1 MAKEVIAKQLAIS
14 SPITAIHFLQ
24 SSHLLAGEGEY
35 LHLFDVLTGCKQNTS
50 KVLHGC
56 NIHGIRSAFSNN
68 DYVVAIFGEKCLRI
82 INVIGSSD
90 RYLFEMDTLTSV
102 FNVKSWIWDAAWIY
116 DNNKDIR
123 TKEPILL
130 ALVTGLNAVVIL
142 EWKTLNYK
150 VSTTVITKLSSL
162 IDHILLWRAF
172 SSKESLQEKKQVAEV
187 SIKLIGHEGAIFSI
201 TFANENYL
209 CSASDDRSIR
219 LWQVN
224 EDWISDPRKERK
236 PVILSPL
243 KTFYGHKARVWD
255 AYLLSDYVI
264 SIGEDASCILWD
276 LEGNMIYSFNGHI
289 GKNIWSMAISPDG
302 SLAATGGG
310 DASIRLWPIL
320 NFHPLVVNQTIT
332 LPVNLDESVKTES
345 KLLVSVFLGG
355 TATKSCSNSKAVE
368 LENYFSGKVLS
379 LVWAIGYTDHES
391 VNLIATGPEGV
402 MVWFTIVSTK
412 DGLKTYLMKSM
423 NLPNCKHR
431 WVTCAQIIS
440 ISSVNDLSLGS
451 TSSNRTKRKTCF
463 IICGD
468 RHGTV
473 HVYDGNDTDTS
484 EVHHNIKEGILP
496 INSFRNL
503 HGDNGVT
510 SICSSR
516 NHVFTCGRNGM
527 YCKFLKTERGIELIE
542 KLKVPFKGLTWIE
555 RLITISNGNLIII
568 AFRSSNLVIWHVER
582 NEVIFQMECGGG
594 HRGWDICLIEED
606 GGVRGT
612 FAYIKATKAC
622 ICNFTLTKP
631 TCKVILKESLHG
643 REITDIYLLD
653 WRRKPLGAT
662 TSQHSGITV
671 TSSEDTNMTITAY
684 NSERVICYRICLNIN
699 KVTGNEGFLR
709 RLKVCRD
716 HISSIRAIVGSRL
729 QSNLDGS
736 ERGRII
742 ILFTAGGRMLLKAW
756 KVTLPACGDGDVAL
770 SQNYNDSDVTL
781 ISELSQNEIN
791 FRKKVKTQQDSSLES
806 RIMALASF
814 CIDQTIYSKFTD
826 ESIYFVAAACSD
838 GLISSD
844 ANRYSIPFLLSGATD
859 GKIAIWQ
866 VDTALLDQFSLSQ
879 EEVLLDPK
887 YKPDVLKA
895 HACGVNKI
903 NAMRD
908 PGIQFLSPT
917 YIVSVSIDQRLKI
930 WYIPTDA
937 KFCSVKRI
945 FSSFVNVAD
954 ASNLHACP
962 IGCNEWIIGICGT
975 GIEIFH
981 VTIKP
986 DEQ

>member
-1 MAKEVIAKQLAIS
+1 MGKKCFDDYFV
-14 SPITAIHFLQ
+14 
-24 SSHLLAGEGEY
+24 Y
-35 LHLFDVLTGCKQNTS
+35 LK
-50 KVLHGC
+50 
-56 NIHGIRSAFSNN
+56 SAFSNN

-90 RYLFEMDTLTSV
+90 RYLFDHLKVFSQSIMFRMDTLTSV

-130 ALVTGLNAVVIL
+130 ALVTGLNAVVIV
-142 EWKTLNYK
+142 EWKTLN
-150 VSTTVITKLSSL
+150 
-162 IDHILLWRAF
+162 
-172 SSKESLQEKKQVAEV
+172 ESLQEKKQVAEV

-264 SIGEDASCILWD
+264 SIGE
-276 LEGNMIYSFNGHI
+276 

-345 KLLVSVFLGG
+345 KSFRIHICLLVTCISILGRYCYFVRLVTVTSLG
-355 TATKSCSNSKAVE
+355 SNSKAVE

-542 KLKVPFKGLTWIE
+542 KLK
-555 RLITISNGNLIII
+555 
-568 AFRSSNLVIWHVER
+568 
-582 NEVIFQMECGGG
+582 
-594 HRGWDICLIEED
+594 D

-653 WRRKPLGAT
+653 WRRKPLGA
-662 TSQHSGITV
+662 
-671 TSSEDTNMTITAY
+671 N

-887 YKPDVLKA
+887 CNKPDVLKA